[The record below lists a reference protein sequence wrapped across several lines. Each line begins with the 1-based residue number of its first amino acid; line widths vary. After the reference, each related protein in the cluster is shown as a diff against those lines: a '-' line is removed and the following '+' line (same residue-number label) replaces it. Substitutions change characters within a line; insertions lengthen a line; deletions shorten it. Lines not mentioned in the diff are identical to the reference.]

1 MRVEAPIKVDRK
13 TKRLAK
19 RLKGGEI
26 AVINHIDLDEVAANS
41 LVEGKIKLVI
51 NAAPSISGRYPN
63 KGPGILTDK
72 NILIID
78 NVGEELFDE
87 LNEGQVI
94 EVVDGQIYS
103 ISGRYPNKG
112 PGILTDK
119 NILIIDN
126 VGEELFDELNEG
138 QVIEVVDGQ
147 IYSDGKLLGSGD
159 VLDKNAVSRKI
170 KEAYENLGI
179 ELDRFIDN
187 TIDYAKKE
195 KGLIL
200 GEVEIPKVKTDYKNK
215 HVLIVVRGQDYK
227 QDLSTII
234 SYIEEMKPILVGV
247 DGGADA
253 LLEFG
258 YTPDVIVGDMDSVS
272 DEALRKTK
280 EIVVHAYTDG
290 RAPGLKRVQDLG
302 LDAIVFPAPGT
313 SEDIAMLT
321 AYEYEAELIV
331 AVGTHSNMIDF
342 LEKGRPGMASTFLV
356 RLKIGSKLIDA
367 KGVNLLYRSRLK
379 LKYIFALILTALFPI
394 LIVASFSPSV
404 KQFIHLMQLKFRL
417 LLQM

>member
-1 MRVEAPIKVDRK
+1 MEVLNMRVEAPIKVDRK

-19 RLKGGEI
+19 RLTGGEI
-26 AVINHIDLDEVAANS
+26 AVINHIDIDEVAANS

-51 NAAPSISGRYPN
+51 NAAQSISGRYPN
-63 KGPGILTDK
+63 KGPGILVEN

-78 NVGEELFDE
+78 NIGEEVFHDLQ
-87 LNEGQVI
+87 EGQII
-94 EVVDGQIYS
+94 EVVDNKIYRSGQ
-103 ISGRYPNKG
+103 
-112 PGILTDK
+112 
-119 NILIIDN
+119 
-126 VGEELFDELNEG
+126 
-138 QVIEVVDGQ
+138 
-147 IYSDGKLLGSGD
+147 LLCEAE
-159 VLDKNAVSRKI
+159 VLDKNKVEEKI
-170 KEAYENLGI
+170 KLAYENMSS

-187 TIDYAKKE
+187 TIEYAKKE
-195 KGLIL
+195 KGFIL
-200 GEVEIPKVKTDYKNK
+200 GEVEIPKVKTNYKNR

-227 QDLSTII
+227 QDLSAIL

-272 DEALRKTK
+272 DEALRKAK

-290 RAPGLKRVQDLG
+290 RAPGLKRVEDLG

-321 AYEYEAELIV
+321 AYEYKAELIV

-342 LEKGRPGMASTFLV
+342 LEKGRKGMSSTFLV

-367 KGVNLLYRSRLK
+367 KGVNLLYRSK
-379 LKYIFALILTALFPI
+379 LKMKYIWALIATALFPVLI
-394 LIVASFSPSV
+394 LASFSPSV
-404 KQFIHLMQLKFRL
+404 KQFIHLMNLKLKL

>member
-13 TKRLAK
+13 TKRLCK
-19 RLKGGEI
+19 RLTGGEI
-26 AVINHIDLDEVAANS
+26 AVINHIDIDEVAANS

-63 KGPGILTDK
+63 KGPGILTEK

-78 NVGEELFDE
+78 NVGEELFNE
-87 LNEGQVI
+87 LKENQTI
-94 EVVDGQIYS
+94 EVVDGKIY
-103 ISGRYPNKG
+103 R
-112 PGILTDK
+112 
-119 NILIIDN
+119 
-126 VGEELFDELNEG
+126 
-138 QVIEVVDGQ
+138 DGQ
-147 IYSDGKLLGSGD
+147 LIGQGD
-159 VLDKNAVSRKI
+159 VLDKSEVSTRLK
-170 KEAYENLGI
+170 KAYENLAV

-187 TIDYAKKE
+187 TIEYAKKE
-195 KGLIL
+195 KGFIL
-200 GEVEIPKVKTDYKNK
+200 GEVEIPHVKTQYKNR

-227 QDLSTII
+227 EDLSTIL

-272 DEALRKTK
+272 DEALKK
-280 EIVVHAYTDG
+280 ANEIIVHAYTDG

-313 SEDIAMLT
+313 SEDIAMLI
-321 AYEYEAELIV
+321 AYEYKAELIV
-331 AVGTHSNMIDF
+331 ALGTHSNMIDF
-342 LEKGRPGMASTFLV
+342 LEKGRKGMASTFLV

-367 KGVNLLYRSRLK
+367 KGVNLLYRSK
-379 LKYIFALILTALFPI
+379 LKIKYVWALIATALFPVLI
-394 LIVASFSPSV
+394 LAYLSPSV
-404 KQFIHLMQLKFRL
+404 QQFVHLMQLKFRL

>member
-1 MRVEAPIKVDRK
+1 MRIEAPIKVDKK

-19 RLKGGEI
+19 RLVGGEI
-26 AVINHIDLDEVAANS
+26 AVINHTDIDEVAANS

-51 NAAPSISGRYPN
+51 NATQSISGRYPN
-63 KGPGILTDK
+63 KGPKILTDK
-72 NILIID
+72 NILIVD
-78 NVGEELFDE
+78 NVGQKLFDE
-87 LNEGQVI
+87 LKED
-94 EVVDGQIYS
+94 EVV
-103 ISGRYPNKG
+103 
-112 PGILTDK
+112 
-119 NILIIDN
+119 
-126 VGEELFDELNEG
+126 
-138 QVIEVVDGQ
+138 EVVNGS
-147 IYSDGKLLGSGD
+147 IYKNKKLIGSGE
-159 VLDKNAVSRKI
+159 VLDKNVVSKKI
-170 KEAYENLGI
+170 QMAHENLEQ
-179 ELDRFIDN
+179 ELDKFIDN

-200 GEVEIPKVKTDYKNK
+200 GEVKIPKMKTDYKGR

-227 QDLSTII
+227 KDLSAIL
-234 SYIEEMKPILVGV
+234 SYINEMKPILVGV

-272 DEALRKTK
+272 DEALRKAK

-302 LDAIVFPAPGT
+302 LEAITFPAPGT

-321 AYEYEAELIV
+321 AYEYGAELIV
-331 AVGTHSNMIDF
+331 ALGTHSNMIDF

-367 KGVNLLYRSRLK
+367 KGVNLLYRSK
-379 LKYIFALILTALFPI
+379 LKFKYIIALILTGLFPI
-394 LIVASFSPSV
+394 LIAISLSPSIR
-404 KQFIHLMQLKFRL
+404 QFIDLMELRLKM
-417 LLQM
+417 LQF